1 MVFLLKLVDEG
12 LLNADLVLSET
23 PQVPVPWIYAQ
34 KLPRLL
40 ELGASFLDRL
50 SLNPHHPSK
59 GQAKVLRTLLASKID
74 PPVVPQPSSLS
85 AQQQRQQN
93 SLNMAAVVSTPPR
106 FDPTTPRETQSFPSP
121 LMAPFIPPSQS
132 HQQSH
137 QRWSSTTEGIALTG
151 DILSPNITIQDP
163 QDQNQL
169 SELSPAIMMDDTFA
183 NTLDG
188 FDLSDTS
195 TFWRDNGLDWS
206 FDYLQSSSLS

>member
-1 MVFLLKLVDEG
+1 MVDEG
-12 LLNADLVLSET
+12 LLNADLVLSES
-23 PQVPVPWIYAQ
+23 PQIPVPWIHAQ

-74 PPVVPQPSSLS
+74 PTVVLQPSSLS
-85 AQQQRQQN
+85 TQPRQQQHT
-93 SLNMAAVVSTPPR
+93 SNMAAVASSPPR
-106 FDPTTPRETQSFPSP
+106 LDPTTPREIQSFPSP
-121 LMAPFIPPSQS
+121 LMVPFIPSQS

-151 DILSPNITIQDP
+151 DILSPNLSMQDP
-163 QDQNQL
+163 QDHL
-169 SELSPAIMMDDTFA
+169 SGLSPAIMMDDTFSA
-183 NTLDG
+183 ALDG

-195 TFWRDNGLDWS
+195 AFWRDNGIDWS
-206 FDYLQSSSLS
+206 FDYPQSAPLS